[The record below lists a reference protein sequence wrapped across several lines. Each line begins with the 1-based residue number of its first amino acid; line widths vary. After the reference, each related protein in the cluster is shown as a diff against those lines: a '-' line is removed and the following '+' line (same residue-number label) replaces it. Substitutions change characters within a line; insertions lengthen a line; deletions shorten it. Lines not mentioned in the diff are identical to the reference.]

1 MPMTY
6 ESLILI
12 LILISAL
19 GSAIWN
25 IGIKKSSNAWL
36 FVTLMVVPQLLV
48 ALPLLINSPLP
59 SLPALLYI
67 MASACVQT
75 VYILL
80 LSNTYK
86 HGLVSRIYPLAI
98 GTAPL
103 LSLVIGY
110 FFLSIHLTTHH
121 YFGIILLSTGIIGFA
136 FSGNKSKEFLSFKG
150 IFYALSSGVFIFLYS
165 LIDTFGIKTVND
177 PLTYISWLFFIKG
190 LMLLIPMM
198 YLHKLE
204 LINLAKSSPNFIFAG
219 LLAGYG
225 YGLAIFAFK
234 YIPTSM
240 VLSMR
245 STSILFV
252 YILSIFILQEK
263 ASWKVFLC
271 SLLTSIGVLLVL
283 LR

>member
-1 MPMTY
+1 MNH
-6 ESLILI
+6 EFLILV
-12 LILISAL
+12 LILLSAL
-19 GSAIWN
+19 GAAIWN
-25 IGIKKSSNAWL
+25 ISIKKSSNAWL

-48 ALPLLINSPLP
+48 ALPLLAISPLP
-59 SLPALLYI
+59 SLQALIYI
-67 MASACVQT
+67 LASSCVQT
-75 VYILL
+75 VYILV

-86 HGLVSRIYPLAI
+86 HGLVSRIYPLAV

-103 LSLVIGY
+103 FSLVIGY
-110 FFLSIHLTTHH
+110 FFLSVHLATHH
-121 YFGIILLSTGIIGFA
+121 YVGITILSLGIIGFA
-136 FSGNKSKEFLSFKG
+136 FSGNKNKEFLSFRG
-150 IFYALSSGVFIFLYS
+150 IFYALISGVFIFLYS

-190 LMLLIPMM
+190 LMLLIPMT
-198 YLHKLE
+198 YFHKSE
-204 LINLAKSSPNFIFAG
+204 LINLAKSSSNFIFAG

-252 YILSIFILQEK
+252 YILSIVILQEK
-263 ASWKVFLC
+263 ASWKVFVC
-271 SLLTSIGVLLVL
+271 SLLTSLGVFLILLG
-283 LR
+283 